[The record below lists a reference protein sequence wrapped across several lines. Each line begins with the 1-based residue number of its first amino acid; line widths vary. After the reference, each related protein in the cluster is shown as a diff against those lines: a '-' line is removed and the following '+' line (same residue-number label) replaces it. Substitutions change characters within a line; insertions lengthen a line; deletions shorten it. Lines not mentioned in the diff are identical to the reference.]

1 MNSLVRIASL
11 VILLCASVSAGE
23 TWGLHK
29 GTPDL
34 QSAGALA
41 LGPDDVLFIGDTQSA
56 SVFAVATGDLRRE
69 ATEARI
75 DINNIDQAIS
85 DLCGADASI
94 NDLAT
99 NPRTGTTFLSV
110 TTDDGPV
117 ICQVDVAGRLSQVTL
132 TDIPFAKAI
141 LPDAPEDK
149 VVKKGRRK
157 RNPRDDAITDI
168 AFYEDRILVSG
179 LRAGDAPSSV
189 REFSFPFSSIDK
201 GTGIAIYHAAHGR
214 EEDYSAARTF
224 VTLMIDGE
232 PNLLAAYTCT
242 PLVKIPLN
250 ELREAS
256 NRVQG
261 TTVAELGNWNRPL
274 DMISYTKNGTDY
286 LLLSNSNRGVMKI
299 STSGLSN
306 SDGLSEPVKGG
317 GTAGQTY
324 ETITSLEGVVQM
336 DKLDD
341 EHAIVL
347 IKSND
352 GIHLKTIML
361 P

>member
-1 MNSLVRIASL
+1 MKSLAQLMFAVLLTPVLAIA
-11 VILLCASVSAGE
+11 ADP
-23 TWGLHK
+23 WGLEK
-29 GTPDL
+29 GTPEL
-34 QSAGALA
+34 KSAGSLA
-41 LGPDDVLFIGDTQSA
+41 FGPDDVLFVGDTKSA
-56 SVFAVATGDLRRE
+56 TVFAIATGDVHDQT
-69 ATEARI
+69 ADA
-75 DINNIDQAIS
+75 DISITNIDQAIA
-85 DLCGADASI
+85 DVCGEGASI

-110 TTDDGPV
+110 TTSDGPA
-117 ICQVDVAGRLSQVTL
+117 ICQVDAAGKLTQLSL
-132 TDIPFAKAI
+132 TDVAYAKAV

-149 VVKKGRRK
+149 VVQQGRRK
-157 RNPRDDAITDI
+157 RNPREDAITDI

-214 EEDYSAARTF
+214 EEDYAAARTF

-242 PLVKIPLN
+242 PLVKIPLDD
-250 ELREAS
+250 LREAS
-256 NRVQG
+256 QSVQG
-261 TTVAELGNWNRPL
+261 TTVAELGNRNRPL
-274 DMISYTKNGTDY
+274 DMISYTKSGAGY

-299 STSGLSN
+299 TTSGLSN

-317 GTAGQTY
+317 GTAGQAF
-324 ETITSLEGVVQM
+324 ETIASLDGVLQM
-336 DKLDD
+336 DKLSED
-341 EHAIVL
+341 HAVVL
-347 IKSND
+347 IETD
-352 GIHLKTIML
+352 GGINLKTVAL

>member
-1 MNSLVRIASL
+1 MKSFAQLMFTVLSIPVLATAAEPL
-11 VILLCASVSAGE
+11 
-23 TWGLHK
+23 GLER
-29 GTPDL
+29 GTPEI

-41 LGPDDVLFIGDTQSA
+41 IGPDDVLFVGDTKSAIVFAISTGDTQEQPDGANISI
-56 SVFAVATGDLRRE
+56 E
-69 ATEARI
+69 
-75 DINNIDQAIS
+75 NIDQAIS
-85 DLCGADASI
+85 DLCGTDATI
-94 NDLAT
+94 NDLAA
-99 NPRTGTTFLSV
+99 NPRTGATFLSV
-110 TTDDGPV
+110 TTDDGPA
-117 ICQVDVAGRLSQVTL
+117 ICRVDAAGKLTQLSL
-132 TDIPFAKAI
+132 TDIPFAQAI

-149 VVKKGRRK
+149 IVQQGRRK
-157 RNPRDDAITDI
+157 KNPRDDTITDI

-214 EEDYSAARTF
+214 EEDYAAARTF

-250 ELREAS
+250 ELRETS
-256 NRVQG
+256 QSVQG

-274 DMISYTKNGTDY
+274 DMISYSKDGADY

-299 STSGLSN
+299 TTSGLSG

-317 GTAGQTY
+317 GTAGQTF
-324 ETITSLEGVVQM
+324 ETIASLDGVIQM
-336 DKLDD
+336 DKLNDD
-341 EHAIVL
+341 HAIVL
-347 IKSND
+347 MKTD
-352 GIHLKTIML
+352 GGINLKTVAL